1 MSNLSG
7 LTILSFLI
15 YFMAFVTVVEKDCFV
30 IIFNVNRMMKIMETD
45 NIYVFSFSAN
55 VCCDVVKIFAFEKN
69 WNG

>member
-1 MSNLSG
+1 
-7 LTILSFLI
+7 
-15 YFMAFVTVVEKDCFV
+15 MAFVTVVEKDCFV